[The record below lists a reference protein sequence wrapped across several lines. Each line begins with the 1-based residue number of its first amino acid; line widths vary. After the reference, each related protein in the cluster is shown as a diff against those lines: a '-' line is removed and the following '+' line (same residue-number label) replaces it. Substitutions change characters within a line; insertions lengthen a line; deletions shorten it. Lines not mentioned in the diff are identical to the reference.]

1 MLAYTY
7 VKKGLFELREK
18 PEPELSDTRDA
29 IVAVYPAQFRALLSD
44 MRWSG

>member
-18 PEPELSDTRDA
+18 PEPELSDPRDA
-29 IVAVYPAQFRALLSD
+29 IE
-44 MRWSG
+44 G